1 MANRAAILKQTFQN
15 SVALP
20 FEQVLPEVVLQKLL
34 EEQGVKYRQT
44 LYTPMVVLWAWVCQV
59 LDTDKSLSNAVN
71 RVMAWLA
78 AAGEAVPSSDTGAYS
93 KARKRLPLA
102 VLKALLPRT
111 AVALSAQIKPEQQ
124 WCGRRVKAFEPAF
137 DMMAR
142 AC

>member
-1 MANRAAILKQTFQN
+1 MANRAEILKQTFQN

-34 EEQGVKYRQT
+34 EEQGVQYRQT

-78 AAGEAVPSSDTGAYS
+78 AAGQAVPSSDTGAYS
-93 KARKRLPLA
+93 KARKRLPL
-102 VLKALLPRT
+102 PC
-111 AVALSAQIKPEQQ
+111 SKPCCREQPWRSPHRSNQ
-124 WCGRRVKAFEPAF
+124 SSNGGGDVSQP
-137 DMMAR
+137 MMAR